1 MKDGLTAVSNG
12 PEVERETLG
21 DGRVRIRFADTMKMS
36 TYLAAW
42 VVGPLELSEPV
53 DARGV
58 PIRVVHVPGQGTP
71 DVVRARG
78 VRATP

>member
-1 MKDGLTAVSNG
+1 MVTEGIEAASNG
-12 PEVERETLG
+12 PEVSRQPTG

-42 VVGPLELSEPV
+42 VVGPLELSPPA

-58 PIRVVHVPGQGTP
+58 PVRTVHGLAGLTDFAAEVS
-71 DVVRARG
+71 VHS
-78 VRATP
+78 

>member
-1 MKDGLTAVSNG
+1 MSNG
-12 PEVERETLG
+12 PEVSREPTG

-42 VVGPLELSEPV
+42 VVGPLELSPPA

-58 PIRVVHVPGQGTP
+58 PVRTSTCPGNRSHVASPRRSPSTP
-71 DVVRARG
+71 
-78 VRATP
+78 